1 MIFVIEKFL
10 SLIDMILEIWNMFL
24 SALDNF
30 LQLEL
35 IFKMLA
41 VYNVLKLLYVVLMEC
56 HGVLRFFYVYFDFL
70 DWFLQRLSLLLL
82 VNILLWKI
90 ILNDNRILSS
100 WKVCCV
106 NEILQKRSF
115 IDLLNWFSVLNF
127 QSIRWVNTLWKQ

>member
-24 SALDNF
+24 SAFNNF
-30 LQLEL
+30 LQLDL

-56 HGVLRFFYVYFDFL
+56 HGILRFFYVYFNFL
-70 DWFLQRLSLLLL
+70 DWFLQRLSLFLL
-82 VNILLWKI
+82 VNILLI
-90 ILNDNRILSS
+90 RTILNDNRILSS

-106 NEILQKRSF
+106 NKILQKRSF

-127 QSIRWVNTLWKQ
+127 QSIRWVNTFWK

>member
-30 LQLEL
+30 LQLDL

-56 HGVLRFFYVYFDFL
+56 HGILRFFYVYFNFL

-82 VNILLWKI
+82 VNILLI
-90 ILNDNRILSS
+90 RTILNDNRILSS

-115 IDLLNWFSVLNF
+115 IDLLNWFSVLYF
-127 QSIRWVNTLWKQ
+127 QSIRLVNTFWK

>member
-1 MIFVIEKFL
+1 MIFIIEKFL

-24 SALDNF
+24 SALNNF
-30 LQLEL
+30 LQLDL

-41 VYNVLKLLYVVLMEC
+41 VYNVLKLLYVVLVEC
-56 HGVLRFFYVYFDFL
+56 HGVLRFFYVYFNFL

-82 VNILLWKI
+82 VNILLI
-90 ILNDNRILSS
+90 RTILNDNRILSS

-127 QSIRWVNTLWKQ
+127 QSIRWVNTFWK

>member
-30 LQLEL
+30 LQLDL

-41 VYNVLKLLYVVLMEC
+41 VYNVLKLLYVVLVEC
-56 HGVLRFFYVYFDFL
+56 HGVLRFFYVYFNFL

-82 VNILLWKI
+82 VNILLI
-90 ILNDNRILSS
+90 RTILNDNRILSS

-127 QSIRWVNTLWKQ
+127 QSIRWVNTFWK

>member
-10 SLIDMILEIWNMFL
+10 SLIDVILEIWNMFL
-24 SALDNF
+24 SALNNF
-30 LQLEL
+30 LQLDL

-41 VYNVLKLLYVVLMEC
+41 VYNVLKLLNVVLMEC
-56 HGVLRFFYVYFDFL
+56 HGVLRFFYVYFNFL
-70 DWFLQRLSLLLL
+70 DWFLQSLSLLLL
-82 VNILLWKI
+82 VNILLWRT

-127 QSIRWVNTLWKQ
+127 QSIRWVNTFWK

>member
-1 MIFVIEKFL
+1 LIFFIEKFL

-30 LQLEL
+30 LQLDL

-41 VYNVLKLLYVVLMEC
+41 VYNVLKLLNVVLMEC
-56 HGVLRFFYVYFDFL
+56 HGVLRFFYVYFNFL
-70 DWFLQRLSLLLL
+70 DWFLQSLSLLLL
-82 VNILLWKI
+82 VNILLWRT

-127 QSIRWVNTLWKQ
+127 QSIRWVNTFWK

>member
-1 MIFVIEKFL
+1 MIFFIEKFL

-30 LQLEL
+30 LQLDL

-41 VYNVLKLLYVVLMEC
+41 VYNVLKLLNVVLMEC
-56 HGVLRFFYVYFDFL
+56 HGVLRFFYVYFNFL
-70 DWFLQRLSLLLL
+70 DWFLQSLSLLLL
-82 VNILLWKI
+82 VNILLWRT

-127 QSIRWVNTLWKQ
+127 QSIRWVNTFWK

>member
-24 SALDNF
+24 SALNNF
-30 LQLEL
+30 LQLDL

-56 HGVLRFFYVYFDFL
+56 HGILRFFYVYFNFL

-82 VNILLWKI
+82 VNILLI
-90 ILNDNRILSS
+90 RTILNDNRILSS

-127 QSIRWVNTLWKQ
+127 QSIRWVNTFWK

>member
-30 LQLEL
+30 LQLDL

-56 HGVLRFFYVYFDFL
+56 HGVLRFFYVYFNFL

-127 QSIRWVNTLWKQ
+127 QSIRWVNTFWK

>member
-10 SLIDMILEIWNMFL
+10 SLTNMILEIWNVFL
-24 SALDNF
+24 SALNNF
-30 LQLEL
+30 LQLDL
-35 IFKMLA
+35 IFEMLA
-41 VYNVLKLLYVVLMEC
+41 VYYVLKLLNVILVEC
-56 HGVLRFFYVYFDFL
+56 HGVLRFFYVYFNFL

-82 VNILLWKI
+82 VNILLI
-90 ILNDNRILSS
+90 RTILNDNRILSS

-127 QSIRWVNTLWKQ
+127 QSIRWVNTFWK

>member
-30 LQLEL
+30 LQLDL

-41 VYNVLKLLYVVLMEC
+41 VYNILKLLNVILVEC
-56 HGVLRFFYVYFDFL
+56 HGILRFFYVYFNFL

-82 VNILLWKI
+82 VNILLI
-90 ILNDNRILSS
+90 RTILNDNRILSS

-106 NEILQKRSF
+106 NKILQKRSF

-127 QSIRWVNTLWKQ
+127 QSIRWVNTFWK

>member
-30 LQLEL
+30 LQLDL

-56 HGVLRFFYVYFDFL
+56 HCVLRFFYVYFNFL

-82 VNILLWKI
+82 VNILLI
-90 ILNDNRILSS
+90 RTILNDNRILSS

-127 QSIRWVNTLWKQ
+127 QSIRWVNTFWK

>member
-10 SLIDMILEIWNMFL
+10 SLTNMILEIWNVFL
-24 SALDNF
+24 SALNNF
-30 LQLEL
+30 LQLDL

-56 HGVLRFFYVYFDFL
+56 HGVLRFFYVYFNFL

-82 VNILLWKI
+82 VNILLI
-90 ILNDNRILSS
+90 RTILNDNRILSS

-127 QSIRWVNTLWKQ
+127 QSIRWVNTFWK

>member
-30 LQLEL
+30 LQLDL

-56 HGVLRFFYVYFDFL
+56 HGILRFFYVYFNFL

-82 VNILLWKI
+82 VNILLI
-90 ILNDNRILSS
+90 RTILNDNRILSS

-127 QSIRWVNTLWKQ
+127 QSIRWVNTFWK